1 MAHRP
6 GETVQVF
13 DDLDACREAL
23 ARGARALLTDNAYL
37 GEAYL
42 IHRTEIYPGLTV
54 TCVMHR
60 ASRFVLHTE
69 IAREPGHDST
79 R

>member
-6 GETVQVF
+6 DETVQVF
-13 DDLDACREAL
+13 DDLGACREAL
-23 ARGARALLTDNAYL
+23 ARGVSPLLTDNAYL

-42 IHRTEIYPGLTV
+42 IHRTEVCGAIV
-54 TCVMHR
+54 TTVMHR
-60 ASRFVLHTE
+60 ASRFVIHSA
-69 IAREPGHDST
+69 IVREPGHDAA